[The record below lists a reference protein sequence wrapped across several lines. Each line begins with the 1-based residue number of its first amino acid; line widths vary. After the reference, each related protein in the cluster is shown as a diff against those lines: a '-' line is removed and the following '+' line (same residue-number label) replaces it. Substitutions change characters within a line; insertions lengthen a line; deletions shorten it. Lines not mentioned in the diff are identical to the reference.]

1 MKHSPLP
8 WRVENLLDP
17 SPFIYDAENS
27 PVADLDNYVDTV
39 SADQDNAR
47 FIVRACNH
55 FEEMR
60 RTLCFVADAALVPVN
75 ISLMAQELLDKLEAD
90 E

>member
-1 MKHSPLP
+1 MKHSPLA
-8 WRVENLLDP
+8 
-17 SPFIYDAENS
+17 FIAKQGAEYYDKGWA
-27 PVADLDNYVDTV
+27 VWDTDGNWICDTPDEHT
-39 SADQDNAR
+39 AKH
-47 FIVRACNH
+47 IVRACNH

>member
-8 WRVENLLDP
+8 WR
-17 SPFIYDAENS
+17 YDRGVHIRTESGMAIIE
-27 PVADLDNYVDTV
+27 PYDK
-39 SADQDNAR
+39 R
-47 FIVRACNH
+47 FIVLACNH